1 MKPPEYTPEEAAL
14 KAELE
19 SLAQTIQP
27 DLKFLAALENELIL
41 AELFQ
46 SATPKKRG
54 VRSLYWIAASL
65 AAVLL
70 CVGGIF
76 FYFISSDDGSLVI
89 GGLTATAITQN
100 NQEIETEVAASR
112 TAEIAQV
119 LTPTPTQFSA
129 TLMSPIRSTA
139 TLSAP
144 TVGVIARSTATA
156 SPSPTLQS
164 FNFLAFLTEWRS
176 WLDSVWAKIFRLG

>member
-1 MKPPEYTPEEAAL
+1 MKPPEYTPEEVAL

-27 DLKFLAALENELIL
+27 DPKFLAALENELIL

-46 SATPKKRG
+46 SATPPKKRG
-54 VRSLYWIAASL
+54 VRSLYWIAASF

-76 FYFISSDDGSLVI
+76 FYIISSDDGSLVI
-89 GGLTATAITQN
+89 GGLTATAITQH

-139 TLSAP
+139 TLPAP

-156 SPSPTLQS
+156 PSPPT
-164 FNFLAFLTEWRS
+164 FNFLSFLAE
-176 WLDSVWAKIFRLG
+176 WLDDIWSKIFRLG